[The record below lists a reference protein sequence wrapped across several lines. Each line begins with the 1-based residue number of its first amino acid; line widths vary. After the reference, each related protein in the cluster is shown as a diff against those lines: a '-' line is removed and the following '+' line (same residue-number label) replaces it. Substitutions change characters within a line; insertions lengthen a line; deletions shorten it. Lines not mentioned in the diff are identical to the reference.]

1 MQVATW
7 EDKNQRKRE
16 RVTHNDRRH
25 DKADIVS
32 SRFIVQDKNELR
44 MNQLDAIYA
53 IKDTKKSW
61 LVQVQDKFWE
71 VDHLK
76 LKIWSLREIQCNKN

>member
-16 RVTHNDRRH
+16 RVTHNDRRY

-32 SRFIVQDKNELR
+32 IRFIVQDKNELR
-44 MNQLDAIYA
+44 MNQLDAIDA

-61 LVQVQDKFWE
+61 LVQLQDKFWE

-76 LKIWSLREIQCNKN
+76 LKIWSLRDIQCNKN